1 MLVANARAMA
11 PSRIRDAAGSPVMQ
25 PIRLLIISGSER
37 AGSFN
42 RSLSRVAAAAARRD
56 GCEVTEFDLRALA
69 LPLYDGD
76 IEQASGVPAA
86 ALQLRDAVR
95 AHDALL
101 LVTPEYNAFPTPLVL
116 NAFDWL
122 SRIPANGPGGGG
134 RDATTSKPAALLS
147 ASPGPLGG
155 LRSMNLLR
163 QYLAGA
169 FQMLVV
175 PQQFALGHAGEAF
188 DEAGALRDAKS
199 QQIVEGV
206 LTAVGDLAAALKAR

>member
-1 MLVANARAMA
+1 MK
-11 PSRIRDAAGSPVMQ
+11 
-25 PIRLLIISGSER
+25 PIRLLVVSGSER

-42 RSLSRVAAAAARRD
+42 RSLARVAAAAARRD

-69 LPLYDGD
+69 LPVYDGD
-76 IEQASGVPAA
+76 IEHGPGVPAA
-86 ALQLRDAVR
+86 ALQLRDAFH

-134 RDATTSKPAALLS
+134 RDATTNKPAALLS

-155 LRSMNLLR
+155 LRSMNLMR
-163 QYLAGA
+163 QYLGGA
-169 FQMLVV
+169 FAMIVV

-188 DEAGALRDAKS
+188 DAAGALKDARS
-199 QQIVEGV
+199 QQSVEGV
-206 LTAVGDLAAALKAR
+206 LAALADLATALKAR

>member
-1 MLVANARAMA
+1 MK
-11 PSRIRDAAGSPVMQ
+11 
-25 PIRLLIISGSER
+25 PIRLLILSGSER
-37 AGSFN
+37 AGSYN
-42 RSLSRVAAAAARRD
+42 KSLARVAAAVARRD

-76 IEQASGVPAA
+76 IEHGAGVPSA
-86 ALQLRDAVR
+86 ALQLRDALH

-116 NAFDWL
+116 NAFDWM
-122 SRIPANGPGGGG
+122 SRIPATAPGGAGLA
-134 RDATTSKPAALLS
+134 ATANKPAALLS

-169 FQMLVV
+169 FQMIVV
-175 PQQFALGHAGEAF
+175 PRQFALGRAGDAF
-188 DEAGALRDAKS
+188 DEAGALKDAKS
-199 QQIVEGV
+199 QQMVEGV
-206 LTAVGDLAAALKAR
+206 LAAVGDLATALKAG

>member
-1 MLVANARAMA
+1 MK
-11 PSRIRDAAGSPVMQ
+11 

-37 AGSFN
+37 AGSYN
-42 RSLSRVAAAAARRD
+42 RSLARVAAATARRD

-76 IEQASGVPAA
+76 IESGPGVPAA
-86 ALQLRDAVR
+86 ALQLRDALH

-116 NAFDWL
+116 NAFDWM
-122 SRIPANGPGGGG
+122 SRIPATAAGGGG
-134 RDATTSKPAALLS
+134 LAATANKPAALLS

-163 QYLAGA
+163 QYLQGA
-169 FQMLVV
+169 FAMIVV
-175 PQQFALGHAGEAF
+175 PQQFALGRASEAF
-188 DEAGALRDAKS
+188 DEAGAWKDAKS

-206 LTAVGDLAAALKAR
+206 LNAVGDLATALKPR

>member
-1 MLVANARAMA
+1 MK
-11 PSRIRDAAGSPVMQ
+11 

-42 RSLSRVAAAAARRD
+42 RSLARVAAAAARRD
-56 GCEVTEFDLRALA
+56 GCDVTELDLRALL

-76 IEQASGVPAA
+76 IEHASGVPAA
-86 ALQLRDAVR
+86 ALQLRDGLH

-122 SRIPANGPGGGG
+122 SRIPATAPGGGG
-134 RDATTSKPAALLS
+134 MAATTNKPAALLS

-163 QYLAGA
+163 QYLQGA
-169 FQMLVV
+169 FAMIVV
-175 PQQFALGHAGEAF
+175 PQQFALGRASEAF
-188 DEAGALRDAKS
+188 DEAGALKDAKS

-206 LTAVGDLAAALKAR
+206 LGAVGDLATALKPR

>member
-1 MLVANARAMA
+1 MK
-11 PSRIRDAAGSPVMQ
+11 
-25 PIRLLIISGSER
+25 PIRLLILSGSER

-42 RSLSRVAAAAARRD
+42 RRLSRVTAAAARRD
-56 GCEVTEFDLRALA
+56 GCEVTEFDLRALG

-76 IEQASGVPAA
+76 IEAGAGVPAA
-86 ALQLRDAVR
+86 ALQLRDALH

-122 SRIPANGPGGGG
+122 SRIAANAPGGGG
-134 RDATTSKPAALLS
+134 KEATANKPAALLS

-163 QYLAGA
+163 QYLGGA
-169 FQMLVV
+169 FQMIVV
-175 PQQFALGHAGEAF
+175 PQQFALGKAGEAF
-188 DEAGALRDAKS
+188 DEAGALKDAKA
-199 QQIVEGV
+199 QHAVQGV
-206 LTAVGDLAAALKAR
+206 LDAIADLATALKPR

>member
-1 MLVANARAMA
+1 MK
-11 PSRIRDAAGSPVMQ
+11 
-25 PIRLLIISGSER
+25 PIRLLVISGSER

-42 RSLSRVAAAAARRD
+42 RTLARLAAATARRD

-76 IEQASGVPAA
+76 IEQGPGVPAA
-86 ALQLRDAVR
+86 ALQLRDALH

-116 NAFDWL
+116 NAFDWM
-122 SRIPANGPGGGG
+122 SRIPATAPGGGG
-134 RDATTSKPAALLS
+134 LAATANKPAALLS

-163 QYLAGA
+163 QYLGGA
-169 FQMLVV
+169 FQMIVV
-175 PQQFALGHAGEAF
+175 PRQFALGRAGEAF
-188 DEAGALRDAKS
+188 DEAGALKDAKS
-199 QQIVEGV
+199 QQAVEGV
-206 LTAVGDLAAALKAR
+206 LGAVGELATALKAR